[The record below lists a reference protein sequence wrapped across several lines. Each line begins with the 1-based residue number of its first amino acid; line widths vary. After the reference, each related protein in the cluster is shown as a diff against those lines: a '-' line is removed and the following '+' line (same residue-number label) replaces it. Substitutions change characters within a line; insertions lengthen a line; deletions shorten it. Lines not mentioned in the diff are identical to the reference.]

1 VEYYEGKPAIRI
13 PADVDIN
20 SKEFEHFYSRT
31 VEELARSCWPD
42 EYRSNWVILD
52 DDDCDFEPNGC
63 LTLDIDLEE
72 WIPNDRDW
80 GHFEKAVQAHLA
92 KLPKNKEKEDRD
104 DEDRWLSFPVPSNV
118 AGTEE
123 LEVAMDD
130 GVLQN
135 IVDGYD
141 LQANIYSHHKEE
153 EDREMFVLEG
163 VEEGQLE
170 ELTWL
175 KLKHDILV
183 ALSELKV

>member
-1 VEYYEGKPAIRI
+1 
-13 PADVDIN
+13 
-20 SKEFEHFYSRT
+20 
-31 VEELARSCWPD
+31 
-42 EYRSNWVILD
+42 
-52 DDDCDFEPNGC
+52 
-63 LTLDIDLEE
+63 
-72 WIPNDRDW
+72 
-80 GHFEKAVQAHLA
+80 
-92 KLPKNKEKEDRD
+92 
-104 DEDRWLSFPVPSNV
+104 
-118 AGTEE
+118 
-123 LEVAMDD
+123 MDD

>member
-1 VEYYEGKPAIRI
+1 VEFYEGKPAIRI
-13 PADVDIN
+13 PEDVDIN
-20 SKEFEHFYSRT
+20 SKEWNDFYSNT
-31 VEELARSCWPD
+31 VEDLARSYWPD
-42 EYRSNWVILD
+42 EYRSNWVIHE

-63 LTLDIDLEE
+63 LALDIDPEE
-72 WIPNDRDW
+72 WMPSSRDW
-80 GHFEKAVQAHLA
+80 RYFEETVQAQL
-92 KLPKNKEKEDRD
+92 KELPKVKEEHNY
-104 DEDRWLSFPVPSNV
+104 EDRWLSFPVPSNV

-123 LEVAMDD
+123 LETAMDD

-175 KLKHDILV
+175 RLKHDILV